1 MEGALPIKTRAKP
14 VLFLGGGRITSALAA
29 GLRLAADKRRI
40 MVYDRHPEKLRALR
54 RESQVEAA
62 RGLRSA
68 LEQAGIMIVA
78 VRPSSVREVL
88 KQVLACGASPPDLC
102 ISLAAGIPLKSLR
115 RWLGKPARW
124 VRAMPSPVCRIGR
137 GLTPISF
144 ESSVTNKRRSEVW
157 KFFAQV
163 GPVIELPENQMDIIT
178 AAHSPTHGY
187 HALAALAKAV
197 ESSGLDANTALIAAA
212 HGLSDGIEYWR
223 QSGASLDE
231 LLTEA
236 ATPGG
241 IAAATMAAMDK
252 AAYATAVAKGIAAGV
267 ARARRNAKEFA
278 SG

>member
-1 MEGALPIKTRAKP
+1 M
-14 VLFLGGGRITSALAA
+14 
-29 GLRLAADKRRI
+29 
-40 MVYDRHPEKLRALR
+40 
-54 RESQVEAA
+54 
-62 RGLRSA
+62 
-68 LEQAGIMIVA
+68 
-78 VRPSSVREVL
+78 
-88 KQVLACGASPPDLC
+88 
-102 ISLAAGIPLKSLR
+102 
-115 RWLGKPARW
+115 
-124 VRAMPSPVCRIGR
+124 
-137 GLTPISF
+137 
-144 ESSVTNKRRSEVW
+144 W